1 MKKTLAA
8 LLLFTSTW
16 VGAGTLQVPL
26 DKTKPFPYNE
36 QADAKADLRAVQT
49 AARVDG
55 KKVLVVF
62 GANWCPDC
70 RGLSQELVS
79 GETAK
84 IVASSYHVVKI
95 NLGRWDKNLD
105 IADIY
110 GKPQAKGIPAL
121 VVLDQ
126 EGVLL
131 KTMDG
136 EALDKVREGHD
147 ADIAKFLK
155 EQVNKK
161 AS

>member
-1 MKKTLAA
+1 MKKLLASLFIAASTLAA
-8 LLLFTSTW
+8 
-16 VGAGTLQVPL
+16 AGTLQVPL
-26 DKTKPFPYNE
+26 DKTKPYPYDE
-36 QADAKADLRAVQT
+36 QADAKADLRTAQA
-49 AARVDG
+49 AARADG

-70 RGLSQELVS
+70 RGLSHELIN

-84 IVASSYHVVKI
+84 IVAASYHVVKVNI
-95 NLGRWDKNLD
+95 GRWDKNLD
-105 IADIY
+105 IAEIY

-126 EGVLL
+126 EGALL
-131 KTMDG
+131 KKMDG

-147 ADIAKFLK
+147 ADIAKFLR
-155 EQVNKK
+155 EQADKK